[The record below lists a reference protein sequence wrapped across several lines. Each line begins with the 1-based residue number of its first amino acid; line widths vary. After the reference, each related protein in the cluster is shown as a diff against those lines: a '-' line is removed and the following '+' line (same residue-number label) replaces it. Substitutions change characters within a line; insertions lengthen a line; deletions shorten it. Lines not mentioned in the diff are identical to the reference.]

1 MANIPTYCLRKHGR
15 EKVEYVHPLLEPIL
29 RETFGIITYQE
40 QVQQI
45 ARDMAGYTLAEADLL
60 RRAMGKKI
68 RAEMAAQ
75 RDRFLGGAVA
85 RGISAT
91 IASEIFDACAKF
103 AEYGFNKSHSA
114 PYALITYQTAYM
126 KANYP
131 VEFMAAS
138 LTLETGNTDKIA
150 EFRREAIRLG
160 IPVEP
165 PSVNRSGVQ
174 FDVDFTDGKGK
185 IYYALAA
192 IKGIGPQAI
201 EHLVAVRGER
211 PFESLT
217 DFGRRINP
225 KIINKRALENLI
237 AAGAL
242 DELEPDRARLH
253 AGVERIIG
261 MAGRIQENA
270 ALGQADMFG
279 AVDVRQPLLLPMV
292 DPWVASE
299 KLQREFDAVGFFL
312 SAHPLDEY
320 RAILNKMRVQTWSEF
335 SVAVRNGA
343 TAGRLAGTVT
353 ARQER
358 RTRTGNKMAV
368 VYLSDPTGSFESV
381 VFSDDLVKY
390 RDLLEPGKSIVVLVA
405 AEERPEGISLRI
417 QSVESLD
424 KVMAG
429 LKQMRVFLSDSAPL
443 PSLEKQ
449 LSRKGEGEVSV
460 VLLLGEGR
468 EVEVRLPGKY
478 TITPQIASA
487 LRTVRGVAQVD
498 LV

>member
-1 MANIPTYCLRKHGR
+1 
-15 EKVEYVHPLLEPIL
+15 
-29 RETFGIITYQE
+29 
-40 QVQQI
+40 
-45 ARDMAGYTLAEADLL
+45 
-60 RRAMGKKI
+60 
-68 RAEMAAQ
+68 
-75 RDRFLGGAVA
+75 
-85 RGISAT
+85 
-91 IASEIFDACAKF
+91 
-103 AEYGFNKSHSA
+103 
-114 PYALITYQTAYM
+114 
-126 KANYP
+126 
-131 VEFMAAS
+131 
-138 LTLETGNTDKIA
+138 
-150 EFRREAIRLG
+150 
-160 IPVEP
+160 
-165 PSVNRSGVQ
+165 
-174 FDVDFTDGKGK
+174 
-185 IYYALAA
+185 
-192 IKGIGPQAI
+192 
-201 EHLVAVRGER
+201 
-211 PFESLT
+211 
-217 DFGRRINP
+217 
-225 KIINKRALENLI
+225 
-237 AAGAL
+237 
-242 DELEPDRARLH
+242 
-253 AGVERIIG
+253 

-320 RAILNKMRVQTWSEF
+320 RVILNKMRVQTWSEF

-443 PSLEKQ
+443 LSLEKQ

-487 LRTVRGVAQVD
+487 LRSVRGVAQVD

>member
-1 MANIPTYCLRKHGR
+1 
-15 EKVEYVHPLLEPIL
+15 
-29 RETFGIITYQE
+29 
-40 QVQQI
+40 
-45 ARDMAGYTLAEADLL
+45 
-60 RRAMGKKI
+60 
-68 RAEMAAQ
+68 
-75 RDRFLGGAVA
+75 
-85 RGISAT
+85 
-91 IASEIFDACAKF
+91 
-103 AEYGFNKSHSA
+103 
-114 PYALITYQTAYM
+114 
-126 KANYP
+126 
-131 VEFMAAS
+131 
-138 LTLETGNTDKIA
+138 
-150 EFRREAIRLG
+150 
-160 IPVEP
+160 
-165 PSVNRSGVQ
+165 
-174 FDVDFTDGKGK
+174 
-185 IYYALAA
+185 
-192 IKGIGPQAI
+192 
-201 EHLVAVRGER
+201 
-211 PFESLT
+211 
-217 DFGRRINP
+217 
-225 KIINKRALENLI
+225 
-237 AAGAL
+237 
-242 DELEPDRARLH
+242 
-253 AGVERIIG
+253 
-261 MAGRIQENA
+261 
-270 ALGQADMFG
+270 MFG

-487 LRTVRGVAQVD
+487 LRSVRGVAQVD

>member
-1 MANIPTYCLRKHGR
+1 
-15 EKVEYVHPLLEPIL
+15 
-29 RETFGIITYQE
+29 
-40 QVQQI
+40 
-45 ARDMAGYTLAEADLL
+45 
-60 RRAMGKKI
+60 
-68 RAEMAAQ
+68 
-75 RDRFLGGAVA
+75 
-85 RGISAT
+85 
-91 IASEIFDACAKF
+91 
-103 AEYGFNKSHSA
+103 
-114 PYALITYQTAYM
+114 
-126 KANYP
+126 
-131 VEFMAAS
+131 
-138 LTLETGNTDKIA
+138 
-150 EFRREAIRLG
+150 
-160 IPVEP
+160 
-165 PSVNRSGVQ
+165 
-174 FDVDFTDGKGK
+174 
-185 IYYALAA
+185 
-192 IKGIGPQAI
+192 
-201 EHLVAVRGER
+201 
-211 PFESLT
+211 
-217 DFGRRINP
+217 
-225 KIINKRALENLI
+225 
-237 AAGAL
+237 
-242 DELEPDRARLH
+242 
-253 AGVERIIG
+253 
-261 MAGRIQENA
+261 
-270 ALGQADMFG
+270 MFG

-320 RAILNKMRVQTWSEF
+320 RGILNKMRVQTWSEF

-424 KVMAG
+424 KVMAS